1 MMKKVS
7 RIILCAF
14 SFFMLV
20 NNVAAISL
28 KDYRIQYEKDLA
40 KYNNSKNK
48 QAEAKSKINS
58 LQGDIGNVGNNIAKY
73 QKDIEDSKVKIEELN
88 KEIKEK
94 KKEIDNLLSF
104 MQISEGDNVY
114 LEYIFE
120 ATSFTDF
127 IYRSAIVEQLTK
139 YNDELIDDMYKKIEE
154 NKQLQKKLAKQIEDS
169 EKEMDKLNN
178 LLNSA
183 NVSLNQLVDEH
194 EDIEEDMDASKKQ
207 YEYFKK
213 EFKNNGCSENTDI
226 NVCLKVPSST
236 GFIRPLVKATVT
248 SEFGMRYHP
257 TKHIWTLHSGIDLGV
272 PIGTNVYPAA
282 NGVVTKIARV
292 KNPNIAG
299 SSCGGNK
306 IYVKHLVNGKE
317 FVTVYMH
324 VHTIKVNLGDYV
336 TVNTVIAGSGGG
348 ESYDYCTT
356 GPHLHFS
363 IMKGKSYLQPRNYV
377 SFPAKGKR
385 FTSRY

>member
-73 QKDIEDSKVKIEELN
+73 QKDIENSKAKIEELN
-88 KEIKEK
+88 KEIEEK

-154 NKQLQKKLAKQIEDS
+154 NKQLQKNLAKQIEDS

-194 EDIEEDMDASKKQ
+194 VDIEEDMDASKKQ

-213 EFKNNGCSENTDI
+213 EFKNNGCSEDTDI

-257 TKHIWTLHSGIDLGV
+257 TRHIWTLHSGIDLGV

-292 KNPNIAG
+292 KNPNKAG

>member
-73 QKDIEDSKVKIEELN
+73 QKDIENSKAKIEELN

-194 EDIEEDMDASKKQ
+194 VDIEEDMDASKKQ

-213 EFKNNGCSENTDI
+213 EFKNNGCSEDTDI

-257 TKHIWTLHSGIDLGV
+257 TRHIWTLHSGIDLGV

-385 FTSRY
+385 FTYRY

>member
-73 QKDIEDSKVKIEELN
+73 QKDIEDSKAKIEELN

-139 YNDELIDDMYKKIEE
+139 YNDELVDDMYKKIEE

-213 EFKNNGCSENTDI
+213 EFKNNGCSEDTDI

-257 TKHIWTLHSGIDLGV
+257 TRHIWTLHSGIDLGV

-324 VHTIKVNLGDYV
+324 VHTIKVSLGDYV

>member
-1 MMKKVS
+1 MMRNGIKIVCCV
-7 RIILCAF
+7 L
-14 SFFMLV
+14 SFFIFTNCV
-20 NNVAAISL
+20 NAISL

-40 KYNNSKNK
+40 KYNSSNNKQNEAKNK
-48 QAEAKSKINS
+48 IKD
-58 LQGDIGNVGNNIAKY
+58 LQNDIGNVSNNIDKY
-73 QKDIEDSKVKIEELN
+73 QKEIDESKDKIEQLN

-104 MQISEGDNVY
+104 MQVSDGDNVY
-114 LEYIFE
+114 LEYIFG
-120 ATSFTDF
+120 ASSFTDF

-139 YNDELIDDMYKKIEE
+139 YNDELVDDMHKKIEE
-154 NKQLQKKLAKQIEDS
+154 NKELQKKLAQQIEDS
-169 EKEMDKLNN
+169 EKEMDKLNS

-183 NVSLNQLVDEH
+183 NVSLSELIDAH

-213 EFKNNGCSENTDI
+213 EFKNNGCSEDTDI
-226 NVCLKVPSST
+226 NVCLKVPTST

-257 TKHIWTLHSGIDLGV
+257 TQHVWKLHSGMDLGV
-272 PIGTNVYPAA
+272 PTGTNVYPAA

-292 KNPNIAG
+292 KYPEKKN

-306 IYVKHLVNGKE
+306 IYIKHMVNGKE
-317 FVTVYMH
+317 YVTIYMH
-324 VHTIKVNLGDYV
+324 VHTIKVDLGDYV

-363 IMKGKSYLQPRNYV
+363 IMKGSSYVNPRNYV
-377 SFPAKGKR
+377 SFPAKNKR

>member
-28 KDYRIQYEKDLA
+28 KDYIIQYEKDLA

-73 QKDIEDSKVKIEELN
+73 QKDIENSKAKIEELN
-88 KEIKEK
+88 KEIEEK

-194 EDIEEDMDASKKQ
+194 VDIEEDMDASKKQ

-213 EFKNNGCSENTDI
+213 EFKNNGCSEDTDI

-257 TKHIWTLHSGIDLGV
+257 TRHIWTLHSGIDLGV

>member
-73 QKDIEDSKVKIEELN
+73 QKDIENSKAKIEELN
-88 KEIKEK
+88 KEIEEK

-154 NKQLQKKLAKQIEDS
+154 NKQLQKQLAKQIEDS

-194 EDIEEDMDASKKQ
+194 VDIEEDMDASKKQ

-213 EFKNNGCSENTDI
+213 EFKNNGCSEDTDI

-257 TKHIWTLHSGIDLGV
+257 TRHIWTLHSGIDLGV

-292 KNPNIAG
+292 KNPNKAG

>member
-1 MMKKVS
+1 MMKKIS
-7 RIILCAF
+7 KIILCVF
-14 SFFMLV
+14 SFFILV
-20 NNVAAISL
+20 NDIDAISL
-28 KDYRIQYEKDLA
+28 KDYRIQYEKNLA

-58 LQGDIGNVGNNIAKY
+58 LQGDIGDVSNNIDKY
-73 QKDIEDSKVKIEELN
+73 QKDIEASKAKIEELK
-88 KEIKEK
+88 KEIEEK
-94 KKEIDNLLSF
+94 KKEIDNLFSF
-104 MQISEGDNVY
+104 LQISDGDNIY
-114 LEYIFE
+114 LEYVFE
-120 ATSFTDF
+120 AASFTDF

-154 NKQLQKKLAKQIEDS
+154 NKQLQKKLNKQIEDS
-169 EKEMDKLNN
+169 ENEMVKLND

-183 NVSLNQLVDEH
+183 NVSLSQLVDEH
-194 EDIEEDMDASKKQ
+194 EDIEQDMDASKRQ
-207 YEYFKK
+207 YEYYKK

-226 NVCLKVPSST
+226 NVCLKVPTST

-248 SEFGMRYHP
+248 SEFGMRFHP
-257 TKHIWTLHSGIDLGV
+257 TEHVWKLHSGIDLAV

-292 KNPNIAG
+292 KNPGKKN

-306 IYVKHLVNGKE
+306 IYIKHLVNGKE
-317 FVTVYMH
+317 YVTVYMH

-336 TVNTVIAGSGGG
+336 NINTVIAGSGGG
-348 ESYDYCTT
+348 ESYDRCTT

-363 IMKGKSYLQPRNYV
+363 IMKGKSYVEPRNYV
-377 SFPAKGKR
+377 SFPKKGKK

>member
-73 QKDIEDSKVKIEELN
+73 QKDIEDSKAKIEELN

-139 YNDELIDDMYKKIEE
+139 YNDELVDDMYKKIEE

-178 LLNSA
+178 LLNNA

-213 EFKNNGCSENTDI
+213 EFKNNGCSEDTDI

-257 TKHIWTLHSGIDLGV
+257 TRHIWTLHSGIDLGV

>member
-7 RIILCAF
+7 RIILCVF

-73 QKDIEDSKVKIEELN
+73 QKDIENSKAKIEELN
-88 KEIKEK
+88 KEIEEK

-194 EDIEEDMDASKKQ
+194 VDIEEDMDASKKQ

-213 EFKNNGCSENTDI
+213 EFKNNGCSEDTDI

-257 TKHIWTLHSGIDLGV
+257 TRHIWTLHSGIDLGV

>member
-1 MMKKVS
+1 MMRNGIKIVCCV
-7 RIILCAF
+7 L
-14 SFFMLV
+14 SFFIFT
-20 NNVAAISL
+20 NCINAISL

-40 KYNNSKNK
+40 KYNSSNNKQNEAKNK
-48 QAEAKSKINS
+48 IND
-58 LQGDIGNVGNNIAKY
+58 LQNDIGNVSNNIDKY
-73 QKDIEDSKVKIEELN
+73 QKEIDESKDKIEQLN
-88 KEIKEK
+88 KEIEVK

-104 MQISEGDNVY
+104 MQVSDGDNVY
-114 LEYIFE
+114 LEYIFG
-120 ATSFTDF
+120 ASSFTDF

-139 YNDELIDDMYKKIEE
+139 YNDELVDDMHKKIEE
-154 NKQLQKKLAKQIEDS
+154 NKELQKKLAQQIEDS
-169 EKEMDKLNN
+169 EKEMDKLNS

-183 NVSLNQLVDEH
+183 NVSLSELIDAH
-194 EDIEEDMDASKKQ
+194 EDIEEDMEASKKQ

-226 NVCLKVPSST
+226 NVCLKVPTST

-257 TKHIWTLHSGIDLGV
+257 TQKVWKLHSGIDLGV
-272 PIGTNVYPAA
+272 PMGTNVYPAA

-292 KNPNIAG
+292 KYPEKKN

-306 IYVKHLVNGKE
+306 IYIKHMVNGKE
-317 FVTVYMH
+317 YVTIYMH
-324 VHTIKVNLGDYV
+324 VHTIKVDLGDYV

-363 IMKGKSYLQPRNYV
+363 IMKGSSYVNPRNYI
-377 SFPAKGKR
+377 SFPAKNKR

>member
-73 QKDIEDSKVKIEELN
+73 QKDIEDSKAKIEELN

-213 EFKNNGCSENTDI
+213 EFKNNGCSEDTDI

-257 TKHIWTLHSGIDLGV
+257 TRHIWTLHSGIDLGV

-324 VHTIKVNLGDYV
+324 VHTIKVSLGDYV

>member
-73 QKDIEDSKVKIEELN
+73 QKDIENSKAKIEELN
-88 KEIKEK
+88 KEIEEK

-194 EDIEEDMDASKKQ
+194 VDIEEDMDASKKQ

-213 EFKNNGCSENTDI
+213 EFKNNGCSEDTDI

-257 TKHIWTLHSGIDLGV
+257 TRHIWTLHSGIDLGA

-292 KNPNIAG
+292 KNPNKAG

>member
-73 QKDIEDSKVKIEELN
+73 QKDIENSKAKIEELN
-88 KEIKEK
+88 KEIEEK

-194 EDIEEDMDASKKQ
+194 VDIEEDMDASKKQ

-213 EFKNNGCSENTDI
+213 EFKNNGCSEDTDI

-257 TKHIWTLHSGIDLGV
+257 TRHVWTLHSGIDLGV

>member
-7 RIILCAF
+7 KIILCAF

-73 QKDIEDSKVKIEELN
+73 QKDIEDSKAKIEELN

-139 YNDELIDDMYKKIEE
+139 YNDELVDDMYKKIEE

-213 EFKNNGCSENTDI
+213 EFKNNGCSEDTDI

-257 TKHIWTLHSGIDLGV
+257 TRHIWTLHSGIDLGV

-324 VHTIKVNLGDYV
+324 VHTIKVSLGDYV

-363 IMKGKSYLQPRNYV
+363 IMKGKSYLEPRNYV

>member
-7 RIILCAF
+7 RIIICAF

-20 NNVAAISL
+20 NNVDAISL

-58 LQGDIGNVGNNIAKY
+58 LQGDIGNVSNNIAKY
-73 QKDIEDSKVKIEELN
+73 QKDIEDSKAKIEKLN
-88 KEIKEK
+88 KEIEEK
-94 KKEIDNLLSF
+94 KKEIDNLFSF

-183 NVSLNQLVDEH
+183 NVSLSQLVDEH

-213 EFKNNGCSENTDI
+213 EFKNNGCSEDTDI

-257 TKHIWTLHSGIDLGV
+257 TRHIWTLHSGIDLGV

>member
-7 RIILCAF
+7 KIILCAF
-14 SFFMLV
+14 SLFMFV

-58 LQGDIGNVGNNIAKY
+58 LQGDIGNVSNNIAKY
-73 QKDIEDSKVKIEELN
+73 QKDIEDSKAKIEELN

-139 YNDELIDDMYKKIEE
+139 YNDELVDDMYKKIEE

-213 EFKNNGCSENTDI
+213 EFKNNGCSEDTDI

-257 TKHIWTLHSGIDLGV
+257 TRHIWTLHSGIDLGV

>member
-73 QKDIEDSKVKIEELN
+73 QKDIENSKAKIEELN
-88 KEIKEK
+88 KEIEEK

-194 EDIEEDMDASKKQ
+194 VDIEEDMDASKKQ

-213 EFKNNGCSENTDI
+213 EFKNNGCSEDTDI

-257 TKHIWTLHSGIDLGV
+257 TRHIWTLHSGIDLGV
-272 PIGTNVYPAA
+272 PIGPNVYPAA
-282 NGVVTKIARV
+282 NGVVTTIARV

>member
-73 QKDIEDSKVKIEELN
+73 QKDIENSKAKIEELN
-88 KEIKEK
+88 KEIEEK

-194 EDIEEDMDASKKQ
+194 VDIEEDMDASKKQ

-213 EFKNNGCSENTDI
+213 EFKNNGCSEDTDI

-257 TKHIWTLHSGIDLGV
+257 TRHIWTLHSGIDLGV

-292 KNPNIAG
+292 KNPNKAG

>member
-1 MMKKVS
+1 MMKKLS
-7 RIILCAF
+7 KLILCTF
-14 SFFMLV
+14 SFFILV
-20 NNVAAISL
+20 NSVDAISL

-58 LQGDIGNVGNNIAKY
+58 LQGDIGDVSNNIDKY
-73 QKDIEDSKVKIEELN
+73 QKDIEASKAKIEELK
-88 KEIKEK
+88 KEIEEK
-94 KKEIDNLLSF
+94 KKEIDNLFSF
-104 MQISEGDNVY
+104 LQISDGDNIY
-114 LEYIFE
+114 LEYVFE
-120 ATSFTDF
+120 AASFTDF

-154 NKQLQKKLAKQIEDS
+154 NKQLQKKLNKQIEDS
-169 EKEMDKLNN
+169 ENEMVKLND

-183 NVSLNQLVDEH
+183 NVSLSQLVDEH

-207 YEYFKK
+207 YEYFKT
-213 EFKNNGCSENTDI
+213 EFKNNGCSEDTDI

-248 SEFGMRYHP
+248 SEFGIRYHP
-257 TKHIWTLHSGIDLGV
+257 TRHVWTLHSGIDLGV
-272 PIGTNVYPAA
+272 PMGTNVYPAA

-292 KNPNIAG
+292 KHPDKKN

-317 FVTVYMH
+317 YVTVYMH

-363 IMKGKSYLQPRNYV
+363 IMKGKSYLEPRNYV
-377 SFPAKGKR
+377 KFPAKGKK

>member
-73 QKDIEDSKVKIEELN
+73 QKDIENSKAKIEELN
-88 KEIKEK
+88 KEIEEK

-194 EDIEEDMDASKKQ
+194 VDIEEDMDASKKQ

-213 EFKNNGCSENTDI
+213 EFKNNGCSEDTDI

-257 TKHIWTLHSGIDLGV
+257 TRHVWTLHSGIDLGV

-292 KNPNIAG
+292 KNPNKAG

-377 SFPAKGKR
+377 SFPAKGKK

>member
-169 EKEMDKLNN
+169 EKEMNKLNN

-194 EDIEEDMDASKKQ
+194 VDIEEDMDASKKQ

-257 TKHIWTLHSGIDLGV
+257 TRHIWTLHSGIDLGV

-377 SFPAKGKR
+377 SFPAKGKK

>member
-73 QKDIEDSKVKIEELN
+73 QKDIENSKAKIEELN
-88 KEIKEK
+88 KEIEEK

-194 EDIEEDMDASKKQ
+194 VDIEEDMDASKKQ

-213 EFKNNGCSENTDI
+213 EFKNNGCSEDTDI

-257 TKHIWTLHSGIDLGV
+257 TRHIWTLHSGIDLGV

-282 NGVVTKIARV
+282 TGVVTKIARV

>member
-73 QKDIEDSKVKIEELN
+73 QKDIEDSKAKIEELN

-194 EDIEEDMDASKKQ
+194 VDIEEDMDASKKQ

-257 TKHIWTLHSGIDLGV
+257 TRHIWTLHSGIDLGV

-292 KNPNIAG
+292 KNPNKAN

>member
-73 QKDIEDSKVKIEELN
+73 QKDIENSKAKIEELN
-88 KEIKEK
+88 KEIEEK

-154 NKQLQKKLAKQIEDS
+154 NKQLQKNLAKQIEDS

-183 NVSLNQLVDEH
+183 NVSLNQFVDEH
-194 EDIEEDMDASKKQ
+194 VDIEEDMDASKKQ

-213 EFKNNGCSENTDI
+213 EFKNNGCSEDTDI

-257 TKHIWTLHSGIDLGV
+257 TRHVWTLHSGIDLGV

-292 KNPNIAG
+292 KNPNKAG

>member
-73 QKDIEDSKVKIEELN
+73 QKDIENSKAKIEELN
-88 KEIKEK
+88 KEIEEK

-194 EDIEEDMDASKKQ
+194 VDIEEDMDASKKQ

-213 EFKNNGCSENTDI
+213 EFKNNGCSEDTDI

-257 TKHIWTLHSGIDLGV
+257 TRHIWTLHSGIDLGV

>member
-1 MMKKVS
+1 M
-7 RIILCAF
+7 
-14 SFFMLV
+14 
-20 NNVAAISL
+20 
-28 KDYRIQYEKDLA
+28 A

-73 QKDIEDSKVKIEELN
+73 QKDIENSKAKIEELN
-88 KEIKEK
+88 KEIEEK

-194 EDIEEDMDASKKQ
+194 VDIEEDMDASKKQ

-213 EFKNNGCSENTDI
+213 EFKNNGCSEDTDI

-257 TKHIWTLHSGIDLGV
+257 TRHIWTLHSGIDLGV

>member
-73 QKDIEDSKVKIEELN
+73 QKDIENSKAKIEELN
-88 KEIKEK
+88 KEIEEK

-194 EDIEEDMDASKKQ
+194 VDIEEDMDASKKQ

-213 EFKNNGCSENTDI
+213 EFKNNGCSEDTDI

-257 TKHIWTLHSGIDLGV
+257 TRHIWTLHSGIDLGV

-363 IMKGKSYLQPRNYV
+363 IMKENSYLQPRNYV

>member
-7 RIILCAF
+7 RIIICAF
-14 SFFMLV
+14 SFFMFV

-73 QKDIEDSKVKIEELN
+73 QKDIEDSKAKIEELN

-139 YNDELIDDMYKKIEE
+139 YNDELVDDMYKKIEE

-257 TKHIWTLHSGIDLGV
+257 TRHIWTLHSGIDLGV

-324 VHTIKVNLGDYV
+324 VHTIKVSLGDYV

>member
-73 QKDIEDSKVKIEELN
+73 QKDIEDSKAKIEELN

-139 YNDELIDDMYKKIEE
+139 YNDELVDDMYKKIEE

-257 TKHIWTLHSGIDLGV
+257 TRHIWTLHSGIDLGV

-292 KNPNIAG
+292 KNPNKVG

>member
-73 QKDIEDSKVKIEELN
+73 QKDIEDSKAKIEELN
-88 KEIKEK
+88 KEIEEK

-194 EDIEEDMDASKKQ
+194 VDIEEDMDASKKQ

-257 TKHIWTLHSGIDLGV
+257 TRHIWTLHSGIDLGV

-292 KNPNIAG
+292 KNPNKAN

-377 SFPAKGKR
+377 SFPAKGKK

>member
-73 QKDIEDSKVKIEELN
+73 QKDIEDSKAKIEELN

-139 YNDELIDDMYKKIEE
+139 YNDELVDDMYKKIEE

-292 KNPNIAG
+292 KNPNKAN

-377 SFPAKGKR
+377 SFPAKGKK

>member
-7 RIILCAF
+7 KIILCAF
-14 SFFMLV
+14 SLFMFV
-20 NNVAAISL
+20 NNVDAISL

-58 LQGDIGNVGNNIAKY
+58 LQGDIGNVSNNIAKY
-73 QKDIEDSKVKIEELN
+73 QKDIEDSKAKIEKLN
-88 KEIKEK
+88 KEIEEK
-94 KKEIDNLLSF
+94 KKEIDNLFSF

-120 ATSFTDF
+120 AASFTDF

-139 YNDELIDDMYKKIEE
+139 YNDELVDDMYKKIEE

-194 EDIEEDMDASKKQ
+194 VDIEEDMDASKKQ

-213 EFKNNGCSENTDI
+213 EFKNNGCSEDTDI

-257 TKHIWTLHSGIDLGV
+257 TRHIWTLHSGIDLGV

-292 KNPNIAG
+292 KNPNKVG

-363 IMKGKSYLQPRNYV
+363 IMKGKSYLEPRNYV

>member
-73 QKDIEDSKVKIEELN
+73 QKDIENSKAKIEELN
-88 KEIKEK
+88 KEIEEK

-154 NKQLQKKLAKQIEDS
+154 NKQLQKQLAKQIEDS

-194 EDIEEDMDASKKQ
+194 VDIEEDMDASKKQ

-213 EFKNNGCSENTDI
+213 EFKNNGCSEDTDI

-257 TKHIWTLHSGIDLGV
+257 TRHIWTLHSGIDLGV

>member
-7 RIILCAF
+7 KIILCAF
-14 SFFMLV
+14 SLFMFV
-20 NNVAAISL
+20 NNADAISL

-73 QKDIEDSKVKIEELN
+73 QKDIEDSKAKIEELN

-127 IYRSAIVEQLTK
+127 IYRSAIVEQLTE
-139 YNDELIDDMYKKIEE
+139 YNDELVDDMYKKIEE

-213 EFKNNGCSENTDI
+213 EFKNNGCSEDTDI

-257 TKHIWTLHSGIDLGV
+257 TRHIWTLHSGIDLGV

-292 KNPNIAG
+292 KNPNKVG

>member
-73 QKDIEDSKVKIEELN
+73 QKDIENSKAKIEELN
-88 KEIKEK
+88 KEIEEK

-120 ATSFTDF
+120 ATSFKDF

-194 EDIEEDMDASKKQ
+194 VDIEEDMDASKKQ

-213 EFKNNGCSENTDI
+213 EFKNNGCSEDTDI

-257 TKHIWTLHSGIDLGV
+257 TRHIWTLHSGIDLGV

-292 KNPNIAG
+292 KNPNKAG

>member
-73 QKDIEDSKVKIEELN
+73 QKDIENSKAKIEELN

-194 EDIEEDMDASKKQ
+194 VDIEEDMDASKKQ

-213 EFKNNGCSENTDI
+213 EFKNNGCSEDTDI

-257 TKHIWTLHSGIDLGV
+257 TRHIWTLHSGIDLGV

>member
-73 QKDIEDSKVKIEELN
+73 QKDIEDSKTKIEELN

-257 TKHIWTLHSGIDLGV
+257 TRHIWTLHSGIDLGV

-324 VHTIKVNLGDYV
+324 VHTIKVSLGDYV